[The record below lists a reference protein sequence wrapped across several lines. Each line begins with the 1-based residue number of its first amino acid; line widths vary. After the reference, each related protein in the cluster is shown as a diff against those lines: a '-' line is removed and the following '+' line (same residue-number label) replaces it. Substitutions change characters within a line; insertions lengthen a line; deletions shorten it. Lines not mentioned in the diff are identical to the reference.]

1 MNLKPVE
8 TERLILIPM
17 NYDMICTLTN
27 GDDSELT
34 NLGLKCGSE
43 WPRPDTYDIMKF
55 LSRTLKKEQ
64 VPSGY
69 EIWLIVK
76 KDGMTI
82 IGDAGF
88 TGSPDAEGKIEIGYG
103 IIYSE
108 RNKSY
113 GYESV
118 KALIDWA
125 KAQDI
130 VKKICA
136 TGVLVDNF
144 ASISVLNKVGMK
156 EILRN
161 ENGID
166 FEMVKNTIA

>member
-1 MNLKPVE
+1 MNVKPVE

-17 NYDMICTLTN
+17 NYNMISTIAN
-27 GDDSELT
+27 GDNSELT

-55 LSRTLKKEQ
+55 LSRTMKEQQ

-76 KDGMTI
+76 KDGMII

-88 TGSPDAEGKIEIGYG
+88 TGPPDPEGKIEIGYG
-103 IIYSE
+103 IIDSE

-118 KALIDWA
+118 RALMDWA

-130 VKKICA
+130 VKIICA
-136 TGVLVDNF
+136 RGVLVDNF

-156 EILRN
+156 EMRRD
-161 ENGID
+161 ENGIY
-166 FEMVKNTIA
+166 FEIVKNTII